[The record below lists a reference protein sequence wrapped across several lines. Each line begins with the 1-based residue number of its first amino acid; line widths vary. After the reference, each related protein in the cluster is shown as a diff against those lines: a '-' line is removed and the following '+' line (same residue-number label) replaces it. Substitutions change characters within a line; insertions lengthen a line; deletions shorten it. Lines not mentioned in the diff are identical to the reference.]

1 MHNHEAPA
9 HRKLILRSLL
19 ICWLIILGGYL
30 LIRMVFLVFG
40 LQLHLTAQGICL
52 AFPVINTTC
61 KLSCGLMIATICN
74 NFVSSFV
81 WGVCFSKVQSF
92 KGENGCKVLISV
104 ISIAL
109 QTLNILL

>member
-1 MHNHEAPA
+1 MAFTLSESAKPQPP
-9 HRKLILRSLL
+9 KWSSL
-19 ICWLIILGGYL
+19 Y
-30 LIRMVFLVFG
+30 RMPTEF
-40 LQLHLTAQGICL
+40 
-52 AFPVINTTC
+52 
-61 KLSCGLMIATICN
+61 SCGLMIATICN
-74 NFVSSFV
+74 NFVSAFV

>member
-1 MHNHEAPA
+1 MNYKQDVGAAECYPV
-9 HRKLILRSLL
+9 SD
-19 ICWLIILGGYL
+19 
-30 LIRMVFLVFG
+30 
-40 LQLHLTAQGICL
+40 CL
-52 AFPVINTTC
+52 PVINTTC
-61 KLSCGLMIATICN
+61 RLSCGLMIATICN
-74 NFVSSFV
+74 NFVSAFV

>member
-1 MHNHEAPA
+1 MTACPGCAFSLASGGVYPPEPPPFPRLEKGGGNVILC
-9 HRKLILRSLL
+9 LI
-19 ICWLIILGGYL
+19 
-30 LIRMVFLVFG
+30 
-40 LQLHLTAQGICL
+40 

-61 KLSCGLMIATICN
+61 RLSCGLMIATICN
-74 NFVSSFV
+74 NFVSAFV

>member
-1 MHNHEAPA
+1 M
-9 HRKLILRSLL
+9 
-19 ICWLIILGGYL
+19 
-30 LIRMVFLVFG
+30 
-40 LQLHLTAQGICL
+40 
-52 AFPVINTTC
+52 
-61 KLSCGLMIATICN
+61 MIATICN

-92 KGENGCKVLISV
+92 KGENGCKVLITV